1 MKKDSFKWDQGD
13 LTFLFIKKEKTKN
26 TQNKTSRAITLI
38 ICSIQFDFDL
48 KVNKIIP
55 ITVVPKNKQIGN
67 VMI

>member
-1 MKKDSFKWDQGD
+1 
-13 LTFLFIKKEKTKN
+13 
-26 TQNKTSRAITLI
+26 LI
-38 ICSIQFDFDL
+38 IFSIQFDFDL

>member
-1 MKKDSFKWDQGD
+1 MISLFYLSKKKRPK
-13 LTFLFIKKEKTKN
+13 TPEIKHP
-26 TQNKTSRAITLI
+26 RVITLI

-55 ITVVPKNKQIGN
+55 IAVVPKNKQIGN